1 MSCEIGIKMTTSS
14 QRKSPKIMVPFVS
27 NRCLPAT
34 PDTARP
40 QSPLALGHAR
50 FPGQCGCTM
59 SVASSR
65 DVLSTLA
72 PSPGISARAL
82 QTWMVAMCTCTN
94 TNAAADGN
102 LQIVMCSLP
111 SLPLFA
117 SPPVHCK
124 HGWVQ
129 CGRRKCANRGTLRAQ
144 KKWLALQTP
153 RRRSPRSGRPLA
165 KECKKAGRRIARR
178 WAVVGH
184 LKQEQRRQH
193 RRGASRSGRRR
204 RRRRRLRN
212 PLV

>member
-1 MSCEIGIKMTTSS
+1 M
-14 QRKSPKIMVPFVS
+14 
-27 NRCLPAT
+27 PACD

-72 PSPGISARAL
+72 PSLGISARTL
-82 QTWMVAMCTCTN
+82 QTWMSAMCTIMRTQMLL
-94 TNAAADGN
+94 ADGN
-102 LQIVMCSLP
+102 LHIVMCSLP

-117 SPPVHCK
+117 SPPVRCK
-124 HGWVQ
+124 HGCVQ
-129 CGRRKCANRGTLRAQ
+129 CCRRKCANRGTLRAQ

-204 RRRRRLRN
+204 RRRRLQR
-212 PLV
+212 PLA